1 MGLSLPARLGS
12 KPLKKKKKKKNEA
25 QTGEFVLEAEELK
38 LGETTQ
44 LINIE

>member
-1 MGLSLPARLGS
+1 MIHQPAS
-12 KPLKKKKKKKNEA
+12 SFYEA